1 MEFFTI
7 LAQDSL
13 LYTKKPFKKA
23 GISSKN
29 SAQVFTKEEK
39 YAILIYNCNEHFRR
53 NASFN
58 RRMLSEIA

>member
-7 LAQDSL
+7 LAQDPL
-13 LYTKKPFKKA
+13 FYAKKSFKNA
-23 GISSKN
+23 GISPKIF
-29 SAQVFTKEEK
+29 AQVFTKDEK

-58 RRMLSEIA
+58 HRKLSEIA